1 MSSRYRVAK
10 THRIPYLYRSFSA
23 KRDLYLVTLLWK
35 MICNLGDPMSL
46 RHPVWVFHQSANFSF
61 LGGYVKD
68 LARERMSERGCLGVR
83 GNVLLQ
89 CVVTF

>member
-1 MSSRYRVAK
+1 
-10 THRIPYLYRSFSA
+10 
-23 KRDLYLVTLLWK
+23 
-35 MICNLGDPMSL
+35 MICNLGDPISL

-68 LARERMSERGCLGVR
+68 LARERMSERGWLGVRGKNVVAVCSDFLDVR